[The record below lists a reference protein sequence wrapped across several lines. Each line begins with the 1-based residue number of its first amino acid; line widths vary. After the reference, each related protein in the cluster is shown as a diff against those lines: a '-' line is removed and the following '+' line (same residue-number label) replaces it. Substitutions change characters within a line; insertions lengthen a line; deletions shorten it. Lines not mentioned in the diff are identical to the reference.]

1 MGPPAADTAL
11 AELQVRVVPLV
22 PILGPASVQLSAAQ
36 GLAGFYRG
44 LPAALVGSFV
54 SSAIYFGTYELSK
67 GLLSRSVV
75 LPFNPLRLGQAS
87 APSALVPEDSP
98 RSPLSPLADAFSKAL
113 YPPETSPL
121 PPSEEASHGSSL
133 RLRLPPLLIPPLS
146 AALGNVASSA
156 ILVPKELIKQRL
168 QVSPKGPSCQPGAL
182 PGALPLP
189 SMCRTLGVL
198 GPPPLGQGRA
208 FQSE

>member
-1 MGPPAADTAL
+1 M
-11 AELQVRVVPLV
+11 
-22 PILGPASVQLSAAQ
+22 
-36 GLAGFYRG
+36 
-44 LPAALVGSFV
+44 GSFI

-75 LPFNPLRLGQAS
+75 LPFNPLRLGQGS
-87 APSALVPEDSP
+87 DPSPFPPEDSP

-113 YPPETSPL
+113 YPPETSPIPASEETSS
-121 PPSEEASHGSSL
+121 PPSGL

-168 QVSPKGPSCQPGAL
+168 QVRIKGPCHARGCHHCLGTHRRAPWPRRSLSPCLQ
-182 PGALPLP
+182 
-189 SMCRTLGVL
+189 CR
-198 GPPPLGQGRA
+198 
-208 FQSE
+208 